1 MRAWAGLTR
10 VVMIQSE
17 RTIKSLTST
26 KRRYYLSSLEASAEV
41 TLASIRSHW
50 SVENSLHWVLDVVFN
65 EDAHR
70 ARKDHVA
77 ANLGVLRQ
85 LALNL
90 LKRVSSPRKN
100 MSLKNKRNRAGW
112 DDLFLER
119 VLAEL

>member
-1 MRAWAGLTR
+1 M
-10 VVMIQSE
+10 
-17 RTIKSLTST
+17 
-26 KRRYYLSSLEASAEV
+26 
-41 TLASIRSHW
+41 
-50 SVENSLHWVLDVVFN
+50 LDVVFN

-70 ARKDHVA
+70 ARTDHAA